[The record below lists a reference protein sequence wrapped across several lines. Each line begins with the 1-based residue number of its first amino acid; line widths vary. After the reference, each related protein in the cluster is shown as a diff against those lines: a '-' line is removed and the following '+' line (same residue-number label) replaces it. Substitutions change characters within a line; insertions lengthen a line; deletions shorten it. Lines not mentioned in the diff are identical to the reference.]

1 MATLDNATMP
11 TFEEVFLSLEPD
23 ILTGVVKHLCS
34 KTRSENEIEENT
46 HLIFNYFAINGKTL
60 ELVEWLLTKEIFESK
75 DPHMMFLRNSIYNKF
90 IRIFMDYELKDI
102 IQDVIDRIVEQIIKK
117 DICINLL
124 DPDTKLSDSDLKRF
138 KELLSFFFS
147 KLYDLKL
154 PDSFHIFLSDIGS
167 LIMEYYPDHTIS
179 VLNNIIFTR
188 YISTAIATT
197 KPQKQPEKTSMTLKS
212 ISLVIRWILSSELKT
227 DFEWQKNLQDIV
239 ILNKTNLMSW
249 LTNIII
255 TPYDKPIR
263 VKPSN
268 SIKLTRDL
276 KKMIFDESESICL
289 LLNDS
294 CARVLRI
301 LKDQYCGGLQTF
313 SDLFMKLQMTL
324 TEQETDIFN
333 MYSQIAILKNKNK
346 ELLEQIKFFE
356 TRTQND
362 QLDNNSTEVS
372 QFKRI
377 PTKKHK
383 LKETEIASINAMN
396 KTKMEQFFSCKKD
409 LTKDHLTSPRSNL
422 DARSV
427 DNQTP
432 VNMRSFTY
440 NATPFTTPGL
450 SIPTPSLG
458 SSVDG
463 NVLGVSLFDNV

>member
-1 MATLDNATMP
+1 MSSFNNILMP

-23 ILTGVVKHLCS
+23 ILTGVVKHFCS
-34 KTRSENEIEENT
+34 KTRNENEIEENT
-46 HLIFNYFAINGKTL
+46 HLIFNYFAVNGKTL
-60 ELVEWLLTKEIFESK
+60 KLAEWMLTKEIFESK
-75 DPHMMFLRNSIYNKF
+75 DPHMMFLTNSIYNKF
-90 IRIFMDYELKDI
+90 IRIFLDYELKDI
-102 IQDVIDRIVEQIIKK
+102 FSDVIARVIEQINKK
-117 DICINLL
+117 DIYVNLL
-124 DPDTKLSDSDLKRF
+124 DPDTKSII
-138 KELLSFFFS
+138 FFFLS
-147 KLYDLKL
+147 KLFNLKL
-154 PDSFHIFLSDIGS
+154 PDSLHIFLSDIGS

-188 YISTAIATT
+188 YISTTIATT
-197 KPQKQPEKTSMTLKS
+197 KPQKQPEQTSMTLKS
-212 ISLVIRWILSSELKT
+212 ISLVIRWILSDELKNVL
-227 DFEWQKNLQDIV
+227 EWQQNLQDIV

-255 TPYDKPIR
+255 TSHDKPIR
-263 VKPSN
+263 EKPST

-301 LKDQYCGGLQTF
+301 LKDQYYVGLQTF
-313 SDLFMKLQMTL
+313 SYLFMKLQMTL

-346 ELLEQIKFFE
+346 ELLEQTKFFE
-356 TRTQND
+356 TRNQNEH
-362 QLDNNSTEVS
+362 LENNSTEVS

-383 LKETEIASINAMN
+383 LKETEIAKINAIN
-396 KTKMEQFFSCKKD
+396 ITKMEQFFSFKKD

-422 DARSV
+422 DTRSV

-450 SIPTPSLG
+450 SIHTPGLG
-458 SSVDG
+458 SSVDDD
-463 NVLGVSLFDNV
+463 VLGVVLFNNANL